1 MISDYVGGRSPIQ
14 CLHRW
19 TKILKPGLVKGP
31 WTPQEDEKLQAWI
44 KTKGPEKWAECSQ
57 FITGRSGKQCRERWL
72 NTLNPKLKKG
82 SWTE

>member
-1 MISDYVGGRSPIQ
+1 MIPKQGSWDVHEDMKLKEGIAMYGQCRWRLISNYVGGRSPIQ

-44 KTKGPEKWAECSQ
+44 KTKGPEKWAECS
-57 FITGRSGKQCRERWL
+57 
-72 NTLNPKLKKG
+72 
-82 SWTE
+82 